1 MTKYLSCSSLIVLIS
16 LLVLPQAFAG
26 TVRIHSGV
34 HAIGEEFTVNEQA
47 YRVSGQTIDD
57 GNLTITKVGVKWD
70 GGGAILSRGTC
81 EDTNNIRVCFSQSHY
96 VFDTQKKSYLSK
108 AEITLDILTASLTL
122 RKNIPSTT
130 LLQGEEIRVESTLNN
145 TGYQAATY
153 IFFRDSYPGF
163 SIKTTDCT
171 RGISEITWKGELA
184 KGSVKKCTSTLI
196 AKEKGTRTIVAHA
209 QFFDGRNTTNS
220 SISQSQT
227 ITPFPLNVQ
236 VIPNVTRALVGKD
249 ILVTIIMNNTDP
261 AEKAEIGRLDIET
274 PESTKVIYRDF
285 SFQLNG
291 HTIKWTGSLKPG
303 EGTTNTFVIQGEL
316 PGEVFLNKKLAATI
330 KDVDVTLEEH
340 IPFTLELSWPEIS
353 LSTNRRVLSPKD
365 PLIISGSI
373 TNPEETTYRDVKIIA
388 RTTLPR

>member
-1 MTKYLSCSSLIVLIS
+1 MTKYLSCASLIVLIS

-145 TGYQAATY
+145 TGYQAATD

-171 RGISEITWKGELA
+171 RGISEI
-184 KGSVKKCTSTLI
+184 
-196 AKEKGTRTIVAHA
+196 
-209 QFFDGRNTTNS
+209 F
-220 SISQSQT
+220 
-227 ITPFPLNVQ
+227 
-236 VIPNVTRALVGKD
+236 
-249 ILVTIIMNNTDP
+249 
-261 AEKAEIGRLDIET
+261 
-274 PESTKVIYRDF
+274 
-285 SFQLNG
+285 
-291 HTIKWTGSLKPG
+291 
-303 EGTTNTFVIQGEL
+303 
-316 PGEVFLNKKLAATI
+316 
-330 KDVDVTLEEH
+330 
-340 IPFTLELSWPEIS
+340 
-353 LSTNRRVLSPKD
+353 
-365 PLIISGSI
+365 
-373 TNPEETTYRDVKIIA
+373 
-388 RTTLPR
+388 